1 MTARRV
7 LAALVLLVLLAG
19 ATGCNKSDH
28 VTVASTEGTFINV
41 GPLDYQVQISRL
53 LNPADVEDQGYLKG
67 LTATDAQLGPKEVW
81 FAVFLRVENNGRHAA
96 ASATDIEIRDTQNAR
111 YDPVALQSSNVFAY
125 RPAKIQAHAVFP
137 AAETPA
143 SSGPIGGSLVLFK
156 VELSSLENRPLEL
169 HIHDPSAPTQEGVVD
184 LDV

>member
-1 MTARRV
+1 MPVRRLLV
-7 LAALVLLVLLAG
+7 ALGLLVLLAG

-53 LNPADVEDQGYLKG
+53 LNPADLEDQGYLKG
-67 LTATDAQLGPKEVW
+67 LSPTEAQLGPKQAW
-81 FAVFLRVENNGRHAA
+81 FAVFLRVENNGTRTA
-96 ASATDIEIRDTQNAR
+96 ASANDIEIRDTQNAR
-111 YDPVALQSSNVFAY
+111 YAPVALQPTNVFAY
-125 RPAKIQAHAVFP
+125 RPATIQAHHVVP

-143 SSGPIGGSLVLFK
+143 ASGPIGGSLVLFK
-156 VELSSLENRPLEL
+156 IQLSSLENRPLEL